1 MSVDLCLLCDKPD
14 ETGSYLCVVCTRA
27 TEVRVQSLPALYR
40 GLAPFLAP
48 AGGVA
53 TVRSGKGGPA
63 PLPVNEDIL
72 DLRGPGGIAGIAER
86 WLADVRRDR
95 GHTVATPSGG
105 VDARLQAAVD
115 GLLANMPW
123 IAVSWPNAGYFA
135 KDIRDLTK
143 SLTSII
149 APTPAVSRGQRVG
162 NCPAVDPS
170 GTICGAVL
178 RLAPGEKAIVCPWCT
193 CSYPPYVWAQLKTW
207 VDEDTKAHSAA

>member
-1 MSVDLCLLCDKPD
+1 MSVNLCLLCDKP
-14 ETGSYLCVVCTRA
+14 EPTGSYLCIGCTKD
-27 TEVRVQSLPALYR
+27 TEVWVQSLPALNR
-40 GLAPFLAP
+40 GLAPFLRP
-48 AGGVA
+48 AGGVG
-53 TVRSGKGGPA
+53 TGRSGKGGPA

-72 DLRGPGGIAGIAER
+72 DLRGPGGIVGVAER

-105 VDARLQAAVD
+105 GDARLQAAVD

-207 VDEDTKAHSAA
+207 VDEDARAGNAA